1 MLITGITF
9 ALCKLPFWTY
19 TKLFFNCWLVLPQFN
34 GVAHVYEY
42 FVNIWQF
49 PKKDESSR
57 PDGVLS
63 AAQRYI
69 EQNGSKAFEN
79 VVNKVLSVSS

>member
-1 MLITGITF
+1 M
-9 ALCKLPFWTY
+9 
-19 TKLFFNCWLVLPQFN
+19 
-34 GVAHVYEY
+34 
-42 FVNIWQF
+42 
-49 PKKDESSR
+49 KDESSR
-57 PDGVLS
+57 YDDVIL